1 MEGSA
6 KGGSWR
12 RPLRVGHGGVRS
24 GTRGGLGQSEVI
36 WEVDE
41 TFAELSA
48 CARLRRSWGGNLP
61 NPDAEIGTD
70 NNSYTSRLNRRRKIR
85 IIMV

>member
-6 KGGSWR
+6 KD
-12 RPLRVGHGGVRS
+12 RS
-24 GTRGGLGQSEVI
+24 GTRGGLGQPEVI

-48 CARLRRSWGGNLP
+48 CARLRRSRGGNLSI
-61 NPDAEIGTD
+61 PDAEIGTD
-70 NNSYTSRLNRRRKIR
+70 NNSYTSRLSRRRKICV
-85 IIMV
+85 IMV